1 MPATQAEVVAA
12 VKTAAQHCVPLYPI
26 SRGKSWGYGDAC
38 PVTAGNVILDLSR
51 MNRIREVDPA
61 LAYAVI
67 EPGVTQGQLSEHLRA
82 QGIAL
87 WPRSEE
93 HTSELQSLMRISY
106 AVFCSNN
113 KHKHNTYTV

>member
-67 EPGVTQGQLSEHLRA
+67 QPGVPQGQLPQPLPP

-87 WPRSEE
+87 WPDCTRAGPA
-93 HTSELQSLMRISY
+93 TRI
-106 AVFCSNN
+106 VGHHLGPRFG
-113 KHKHNTYTV
+113 HPPH

>member
-82 QGIAL
+82 
-87 WPRSEE
+87 RSAE
-93 HTSELQSLMRISY
+93 HTSELHSLMRTSY
-106 AVFCSNN
+106 AVLCL
-113 KHKHNTYTV
+113 

>member
-51 MNRIREVDPA
+51 MNRIRAVDPA

-67 EPGVTQGQLSEHLRA
+67 EPGVTQGQLPEHLRA

-87 WPRSEE
+87 WPDCTGAGPD
-93 HTSELQSLMRISY
+93 TSLLGNPPDRALRQTHSG
-106 AVFCSNN
+106 
-113 KHKHNTYTV
+113 HPPHP